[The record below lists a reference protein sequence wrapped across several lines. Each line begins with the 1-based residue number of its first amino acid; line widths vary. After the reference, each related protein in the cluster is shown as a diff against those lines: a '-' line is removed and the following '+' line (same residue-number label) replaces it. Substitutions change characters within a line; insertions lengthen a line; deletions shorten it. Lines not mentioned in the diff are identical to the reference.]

1 MNGARYR
8 GGLSAE
14 SLKQTFDAAFAA
26 APALDRQSG
35 ESFLA
40 LTIGAHAYAIRVREV
55 TGLAVAR
62 KVVPIGSPIRG
73 MLGLAGI
80 RGELVPVYSLPALL
94 GYAEEDGAP
103 RWFVLC
109 RASVLVA
116 LAFARFDGYVETPGL
131 VADTREAVIRDASG
145 VRELIR
151 VAPLLDTMASL
162 ANEAGASELS
172 KAKEP

>member
-1 MNGARYR
+1 MNGAPNR

-14 SLKQTFDAAFAA
+14 SLKRTFDAAFAA
-26 APALDRQSG
+26 PVSPDRRVT

-40 LTIGAHAYAIRVREV
+40 LTIGGHACAIRVREV
-55 TGLAVAR
+55 AGLVVAR
-62 KVVPIGSPIRG
+62 KIVPIGSPIRG

-94 GYAEEDGAP
+94 GYAEEKGSP

-109 RASVLVA
+109 KGSVQVA
-116 LAFARFDGYVETPGL
+116 LAFTTFDGYVETPSL
-131 VADTREAVIRDASG
+131 TADTRETIVRDATG

-151 VAPLLDTMASL
+151 VAPLFDKIASL
-162 ANEAGASELS
+162 ADGAAGPDPSS
-172 KAKEP
+172 AKEP